1 LNAEPPPSPFTP
13 PRPNIM
19 PIIHK
24 SMESIVLSEMFPFE
38 RLELALGTIPSD
50 DRDCTSRIEKTA
62 HCSPLYEFSEPQR
75 GCAEGK
81 RSVRLLRNR
90 EYLSPPCG
98 LRNESALTYK
108 RFAGPELTPTVSCS
122 PRVSYSRMLNSP
134 VDTRAAG
141 SATPI
146 RDARSRVPEHVGL
159 LQLLG
164 SDQGAKTSLDMV
176 CIRRIAH
183 HKGRMCVE
191 E

>member
-1 LNAEPPPSPFTP
+1 LNAKPPPSPFTP

-38 RLELALGTIPSD
+38 RLELALGTIPSG

-62 HCSPLYEFSEPQR
+62 HRSPLYEFSEPQR

-141 SATPI
+141 RCNSHPGRTVSGPRTRWPPSAVGV
-146 RDARSRVPEHVGL
+146 RSRSKDITRHGL
-159 LQLLG
+159 H
-164 SDQGAKTSLDMV
+164 S
-176 CIRRIAH
+176 
-183 HKGRMCVE
+183 
-191 E
+191 